1 MKIRTGFVSNSS
13 SSSFCILGVTSSEIE
28 NQIDVEKLFNP
39 NNEESWDDDWY
50 ELSDKFGFDSY
61 YGFDNYYE
69 EHCIGLSVSKLD
81 ENIPIIEQKKVLA
94 EKLNEKFGTKFE
106 ANDIDF
112 MVDGGCDY

>member
-39 NNEESWDDDWY
+39 NNEENWDDDWY
-50 ELSDKFGFDSY
+50 ELSDKFGFDVD
-61 YGFDNYYE
+61 YGLDYYYE

-106 ANDIDF
+106 ANDIGF
-112 MVDGGCDY
+112 MVDGGFEG